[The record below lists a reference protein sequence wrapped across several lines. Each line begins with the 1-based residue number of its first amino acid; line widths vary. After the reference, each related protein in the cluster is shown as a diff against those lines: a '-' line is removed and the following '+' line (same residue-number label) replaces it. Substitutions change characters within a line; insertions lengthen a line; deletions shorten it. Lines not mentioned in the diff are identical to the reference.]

1 MLASG
6 AFLIENPAKAGD
18 VAAMNLYTVE
28 SALKC
33 IAPRAS
39 RDRIRSDNGRLAI
52 KMQSED
58 ARKALSAQANAVWE
72 SANSKSPI
80 EMDRNDLYAAWQSAQ
95 ARLTWTSKQSRTC
108 PSQILPF
115 PRQVYDYFINPS
127 GLSYSRAIKIFV
139 IAMATEQNRSMT
151 PTVCLAPPEHRLR
164 LHHLAFMRNP
174 KKAW

>member
-95 ARLTWTSKQSRTC
+95 ARLT
-108 PSQILPF
+108 
-115 PRQVYDYFINPS
+115 
-127 GLSYSRAIKIFV
+127 
-139 IAMATEQNRSMT
+139 
-151 PTVCLAPPEHRLR
+151 
-164 LHHLAFMRNP
+164 
-174 KKAW
+174 